1 MPLMS
6 GKSKQAFSTNV
17 RTEMNAGKP
26 QKQALAIA
34 YSVAKHNRKK
44 KAHGGE
50 VNPKL
55 EAAHDEHSGHAMD
68 IVERLRAKN
77 AMAHGGMIDEGMND
91 EDEHELDMWDEGSE
105 DSLSQDHFA
114 EGGEVEMEPHEKRK
128 MRMRS
133 ILSGM
138 RK

>member
-26 QKQALAIA
+26 QNQALAIA
-34 YSVAKHNRKK
+34 YNVRKHNKK
-44 KAHGGE
+44 KYAKGGE

-55 EAAHDEHSGHAMD
+55 EAAHDEHEGSAMHL
-68 IVERLRAKN
+68 VEKLRAKK
-77 AMAHGGMIDEGMND
+77 AMAHGGMVDEGMND
-91 EDEHELDMWDEGSE
+91 EDEHELDMWDEESE

-114 EGGEVEMEPHEKRK
+114 DGGEVEMDPHEKRK

-138 RK
+138 K